1 MIKRVQ
7 YAKPWLVR
15 YPARVTGEFQFK
27 PSTNKYMPHQG
38 KKEMARRRKQM
49 GTSEVFMYQA

>member
-1 MIKRVQ
+1 MIRRMQ
-7 YAKPWLVR
+7 YNKYWLER
-15 YPARVTGEFQFK
+15 EPLKEIGQWPHKVT
-27 PSTNKYMPHQG
+27 SKYMPHQG